1 MNRKSHTEYLR
12 DYRKHRVH
20 RVIIFNQEDYDML
33 LALAKK
39 YRKPFSTLVRE
50 LALAQAQANNQ
61 YLLPN
66 EQQTKSVQYLL
77 KKIGANINQLAH
89 VANATFELPHSG
101 IQFMQKEFV
110 KLENDIK
117 NIYHKPI
124 IIEDIIQNAIST
136 NPAYIKRIENILK
149 EASK

>member
-20 RVIIFNQEDYDML
+20 RVIIFSQEDYDML

-39 YRKPFSTLVRE
+39 YHKPFSTLVRE
-50 LALAQAQANNQ
+50 LALAQANNQ

-66 EQQTKSVQYLL
+66 EQQAKSVQYLL
-77 KKIGANINQLAH
+77 KKMGTNINQLAH
-89 VANATFELPHSG
+89 VANATLELPYDG

-124 IIEDIIQNAIST
+124 IIEDIIQYAIST
-136 NPAYIKRIENILK
+136 SPAYIERIKNILK

>member
-33 LALAKK
+33 LDLSKK
-39 YRKPFSTLVRE
+39 YQKPFSSLVRE
-50 LALAQAQANNQ
+50 LALAQANNQ

-66 EQQTKSVQYLL
+66 EEQTKSVQFLL
-77 KKIGANINQLAH
+77 KKMGTNINQLAH
-89 VANATFELPHSG
+89 VANATLELPHSG
-101 IQFMQKEFV
+101 IEFMQKEFIN
-110 KLENDIK
+110 LENDIK

-124 IIEDIIQNAIST
+124 IIEDIIKYAIST

-149 EASK
+149 EFSK